1 MLNITDEII
10 KEINTGRLQRAL
22 PSPVYMKFIKTTC
35 KMYYVLSNQAFI
47 IFCVPVSSYRLRGIL
62 KLIQNIYTWGIC
74 ICTSYSQKIFL
85 ARERANT
92 LGKMQLP
99 QVIANLFKIWKTC
112 NHWNT
117 LGKARVYPG

>member
-22 PSPVYMKFIKTTC
+22 PSPEYIKFMKTTC
-35 KMYYVLSNQAFI
+35 KMYFVLSNQTFI
-47 IFCVPVSSYRLRGIL
+47 IFSVPFSSYRLRSIL
-62 KLIQNIYTWGIC
+62 KLIQTIYTWGIC
-74 ICTSYSQKIFL
+74 IYTSYSQKIFL

-99 QVIANLFKIWKTC
+99 QVIADLLKI
-112 NHWNT
+112 
-117 LGKARVYPG
+117 